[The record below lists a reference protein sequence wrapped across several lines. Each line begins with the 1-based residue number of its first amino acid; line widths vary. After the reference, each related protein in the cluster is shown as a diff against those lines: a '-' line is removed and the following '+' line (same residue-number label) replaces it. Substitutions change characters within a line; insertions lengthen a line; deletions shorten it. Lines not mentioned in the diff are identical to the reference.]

1 MAKINLGRVVLG
13 GIVAG
18 IVADIIDYFV
28 DGLWLA
34 PRWADGL
41 KALNH
46 PAAFSLNAIVWF
58 QVIGIVCGIVAIL
71 LYAAMRPRFGPGV
84 KTAVYTGV
92 VVWVLTALLPN
103 VGFMYVTGLFGR
115 RLTLYTTLGA
125 LVEIVVGTIAG
136 AVLYKEQAVA
146 EGKPVAAEKPR
157 EAVRA

>member
-1 MAKINLGRVVLG
+1 MAKINLGRVILG

-18 IVADIIDYFV
+18 IVADILDYFV

-34 PRWADGL
+34 PRWANGL

-46 PAAFSLNAIVWF
+46 PAAFSLRQIACF
-58 QVIGIVCGIVAIL
+58 EVIGIVGGIVAIW

-92 VVWVLTALLPN
+92 AVWVLTALLPN
-103 VGFMYVTGLFGR
+103 VGLMYVTHLFGR
-115 RLTLYTTLGA
+115 GLTLYTTLGA

-136 AVLYKEQAVA
+136 AALYKEADVAV
-146 EGKPVAAEKPR
+146 GKPVVAEKPR

>member
-1 MAKINLGRVVLG
+1 MAKINLGRVILG
-13 GIVAG
+13 GVVAG
-18 IVADIIDYFV
+18 IVANILSYLV

-34 PRWADGL
+34 PRWADGM

-46 PAAFSLNAIVWF
+46 PMTFSIGPIVW
-58 QVIGIVCGIVAIL
+58 VELLGIACGIVTIW
-71 LYAAMRPRFGPGV
+71 LYAAMRPRLGPGV

-92 VVWVLTALLPN
+92 VVWVLAALVPN
-103 VGFMYVTGLFGR
+103 VAFMYVFGLFGR

-136 AVLYKEQAVA
+136 AALYKEADVA
-146 EGKPVAAEKPR
+146 AGKPVAAEKPR

>member
-1 MAKINLGRVVLG
+1 MAKINFGRVILG

-18 IVADIIDYFV
+18 IVADILDYFV
-28 DGLWLA
+28 DGMWLA
-34 PRWADGL
+34 PRWADAL

-58 QVIGIVCGIVAIL
+58 QVIGVVGGIVAVW

-92 VVWVLTALLPN
+92 AAWVLTALLPN
-103 VGFMYVTGLFGR
+103 AAFMYVTGLFGS

-125 LVEIVVGTIAG
+125 LVEIVVGTIVG
-136 AVLYKEQAVA
+136 AALYKEVDAA
-146 EGKPVAAEKPR
+146 AAKPVAAEKPR

>member
-1 MAKINLGRVVLG
+1 MAKINLGRVILG

-18 IVADIIDYFV
+18 IVADILDYFV
-28 DGLWLA
+28 DGMWLG
-34 PRWADGL
+34 PRWAAGL

-46 PAAFSLNAIVWF
+46 PAAFSLRQITGF
-58 QVIGIVCGIVAIL
+58 DVIGIVCGIVAIW

-92 VVWVLTALLPN
+92 AVWVLTALLPN
-103 VGFMYVTGLFGR
+103 VGFMYVTHLFGR
-115 RLTLYTTLGA
+115 GLTLYTTLGA

-136 AVLYKEQAVA
+136 AALYKEADVA
-146 EGKPVAAEKPR
+146 AGKPVAAEKPR